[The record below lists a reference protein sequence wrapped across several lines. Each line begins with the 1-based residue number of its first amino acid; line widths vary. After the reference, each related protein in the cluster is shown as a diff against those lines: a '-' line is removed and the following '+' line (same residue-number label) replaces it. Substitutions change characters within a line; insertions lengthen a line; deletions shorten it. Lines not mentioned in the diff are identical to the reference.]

1 MLLSCRTRTLD
12 LSQPAVMGILNVTP
26 DSFSDGGQHF
36 AREAA
41 IAAGLRM
48 AGEGAAIVDVG
59 GESTRPGAAPV
70 GVQEEI
76 DRVAPVLEA
85 LAARSPVLLSVDTS
99 KPQVITAA
107 LQAGAHMVNDVRA
120 LQLPGAL
127 AAAVAGHAAVC
138 VMHMRG
144 EPATMQRSPQYD
156 DVVAEVHGF
165 LATRVAACRDAG
177 VGADSICVDPGIGF
191 GKDYGHNLALLRN
204 LRRFTDLGAPLL
216 LGVSRKSL
224 IGIMTGRP
232 APERLAG
239 SVVLAG
245 LAVQAGAA
253 IIRAHDVAATVDA
266 VKVATALRGA
276 S

>member
-1 MLLSCRTRTLD
+1 MRCRSRTLD
-12 LSQPAVMGILNVTP
+12 LSVPAVMGILNVTP
-26 DSFSDGGQHF
+26 DSFSDGGRHF

-48 AGEGAAIVDVG
+48 EGEGAAIVDVG
-59 GESTRPGAAPV
+59 GESTRPGAAAV

-76 DRVAPVLEA
+76 DRVAPVIEA

-99 KPQVITAA
+99 KPEVITAA

-127 AAAVAGHAAVC
+127 AAAAAGDAAVC

-144 EPATMQRSPQYD
+144 EPATMQQSPQYD

-165 LATRVAACRDAG
+165 LAARVAACRAAG
-177 VGADSICVDPGIGF
+177 LGPDSICVDPGIGF

-232 APERLAG
+232 AHERLAG

-276 S
+276 P

>member
-1 MLLSCRTRTLD
+1 MLRCRDRSLALD
-12 LSQPAVMGILNVTP
+12 VPAVMGILNVTP

-36 AREAA
+36 TREAA
-41 IAAGLRM
+41 IATGLRM

-70 GVQEEI
+70 GVQQEI

-99 KPQVITAA
+99 KPEVITAA

-120 LQLPGAL
+120 LQVPGAL
-127 AAAVAGHAAVC
+127 AAVVAGNAAVC

-144 EPATMQRSPQYD
+144 EPATMQQSPQYD
-156 DVVAEVHGF
+156 DVVAEVRGF
-165 LATRVAACRDAG
+165 LAARLAACRAAG
-177 VGADSICVDPGIGF
+177 LGPDSICIDPGIGF
-191 GKDYGHNLALLRN
+191 GKDYNHNLALLRN
-204 LRRFTDLGAPLL
+204 LRRFTDLGAPVL

-232 APERLAG
+232 ASERLAG

-245 LAVQAGAA
+245 LAVQAGAT

-276 S
+276 P

>member
-1 MLLSCRTRTLD
+1 MLRCRDRSLALD
-12 LSQPAVMGILNVTP
+12 VPAVMGILNVTP

-36 AREAA
+36 TREAA
-41 IAAGLRM
+41 IATGLRM

-70 GVQEEI
+70 GVQQEI

-85 LAARSPVLLSVDTS
+85 LAARSPVLLLVDTS
-99 KPQVITAA
+99 KPEVITAA

-120 LQLPGAL
+120 LQVPGAL
-127 AAAVAGHAAVC
+127 AAAVAGNAAVC

-144 EPATMQRSPQYD
+144 EPATMQQSPQYD
-156 DVVAEVHGF
+156 DVVAEVRGF
-165 LATRVAACRDAG
+165 LAARLAACRAAG
-177 VGADSICVDPGIGF
+177 LGPDSICIDPGIGF
-191 GKDYGHNLALLRN
+191 GKDYNHNLALLRN
-204 LRRFTDLGAPLL
+204 LRRFTDLGAPVL

-232 APERLAG
+232 ASERLAG

-245 LAVQAGAA
+245 LAVQAGAT

-276 S
+276 P

>member
-1 MLLSCRTRTLD
+1 MRCRTRTLY
-12 LSQPAVMGILNVTP
+12 LSVPAVMGILNVTP
-26 DSFSDGGQHF
+26 DSFSDGGRHF
-36 AREAA
+36 ACAAA
-41 IAAGLRM
+41 IDAGLRM

-59 GESTRPGAAPV
+59 GESTRPGAAAV

-99 KPQVITAA
+99 KPEVITAA

-127 AAAVAGHAAVC
+127 AAAVAGNAAVC

-144 EPATMQRSPQYD
+144 EPATMQQSPQYD
-156 DVVAEVHGF
+156 DVVAEVHDF
-165 LATRVAACRDAG
+165 LAARVAACRAAG
-177 VGADSICVDPGIGF
+177 LGPDSICVDPGIGF

-232 APERLAG
+232 AHERLAG

-276 S
+276 P